1 MKVILVNGSPRE
13 KGCTYTALCEE
24 VLFSQRQKVVLTLA
38 IRSVMSSTSFSYV
51 LLRLRLLSAL
61 REQHLLAER
70 CISTSLFPRTSVYQY
85 YFHVLSSILA
95 DFLPSILCHFPCD
108 RTLMKYKVLPALGGS
123 ELLH

>member
-1 MKVILVNGSPRE
+1 MHRRAEHKTVRRFCFLNKFIDRIVHKAASVLKTDIAADAAGDRL
-13 KGCTYTALCEE
+13 CTHLKNLGLNA
-24 VLFSQRQKVVLTLA
+24 
-38 IRSVMSSTSFSYV
+38 V
-51 LLRLRLLSAL
+51 LLESPC
-61 REQHLLAER
+61 HLAER

-123 ELLH
+123 ESLH